1 MICFSKYYVWGGVGI
16 NYFICGFCF
25 LWVNVAKTIVNAM
38 WNGEWQKTQ
47 LNMGEMVCCI
57 SNFTDQIHPNLSYRT
72 AQKSWE
78 I

>member
-1 MICFSKYYVWGGVGI
+1 MGDFFSKYYVWGGVGI
-16 NYFICGFCF
+16 NYFICGFSF

-47 LNMGEMVCCI
+47 LNMDEMVCY
-57 SNFTDQIHPNLSYRT
+57 NFDFTDLP
-72 AQKSWE
+72 KSLKSQCNQDQE